1 MASAHASRLDAR
13 KAASSK
19 GMGAS
24 HAAHHQG
31 SRPVAKYCNTPD
43 SDAATKRPPR
53 VSSTV
58 VEYRDLATG
67 MSRLVYF
74 ITHPDVVIDPIIP
87 VPRWPLS
94 ERGLARM
101 RRLLRQPWIAQ
112 LEAIYCSTAEI
123 VSQATSLPF
132 HQLAA
137 LGENDRSATGYLR
150 GTEFQTTVDAFFA
163 RPHES
168 IRGWERA
175 VDAQARIVAAVEG
188 IARSAP
194 GSRPIAVIAHG
205 GVGALFLCHLKAV
218 PISRTEEQPGT
229 SGGHYFLCRMP
240 DAVLVHGWMPIDA
253 ES

>member
-1 MASAHASRLDAR
+1 M
-13 KAASSK
+13 
-19 GMGAS
+19 
-24 HAAHHQG
+24 
-31 SRPVAKYCNTPD
+31 
-43 SDAATKRPPR
+43 
-53 VSSTV
+53 

-112 LEAIYCSTAEI
+112 LEAIYCSTEQKAI
-123 VSQATSLPF
+123 DGAAILGDATGLPF

-137 LGENDRSATGYLR
+137 LGENDRAATGYLPAA
-150 GTEFQTTVDAFFA
+150 EFQRTADEFFA

-175 VDAQARIVAAVEG
+175 ADAQTRIVAALDD
-188 IARSAP
+188 IARRAP
-194 GSRPIAVIAHG
+194 GTGPIAVISHG
-205 GVGALFLCHLKAV
+205 GVGALLMCQFKRVA
-218 PISRTEEQPGT
+218 ISRAEEQPGT
-229 SGGHYFLCRMP
+229 SGGNYFVCRMP
-240 DAVLVHGWMPIDA
+240 DAILVHGWTPIDT
-253 ES
+253 EPEPRRR